1 MSQTTSVPT
10 REMTEF
16 IEHKNQSTLN
26 ADPLADSA
34 VAAMVGRWAPEPEL
48 RRDAPQWKNMATVG
62 RLLGRQLTNQDVQN
76 PRHLLEQMPL
86 TSEQADVV
94 SQFLQA
100 AATLPAWADPEKIE
114 RAGRL
119 FRQHGST
126 CSIILFCGSLPE
138 VYAYGSITDVLH
150 SSQRLESKAA
160 ARIRSTANLVLPIMV
175 EGGLTDPSK
184 SGVASVVKAR
194 LIHALVRNLILRGCA
209 HEVVGQLGRQG
220 CVPAIDAAAA
230 AAERALSPWETMF
243 CGGWDIGLNGVPCN
257 QSEQGYVILCFSH
270 ILVRSLKRLGIPL
283 SKDDEEAFFHAWN
296 VVAHIIGV
304 DETMMAWNASQAK
317 ELFEAHQARSVERE
331 LCDSLAL
338 GVGYVD
344 PRPAHARALIET
356 MSSVIFGS
364 IFKEFPELL
373 MRMLCGERTLKVL
386 GLVDSSPPAAAA
398 VFHSSMAL
406 ARWLDKAMRLTGAQ
420 GCAVET
426 IVDTLG
432 DRFITEILQ
441 LDIEQLRS
449 AMGKSQ
455 STLPQRVLGSPA
467 ALLKT
472 LASIKL

>member
-1 MSQTTSVPT
+1 MPNEAELKDT
-10 REMTEF
+10 F
-16 IEHKNQSTLN
+16 L

-34 VAAMVGRWAPEPEL
+34 VAALVGQWNPEPVL
-48 RRDAPQWKNMATVG
+48 QRDAPQWQNMATVG
-62 RLLGRQLTNQDVQN
+62 LLLSKQLVNQDVQD
-76 PRHLLEQMPL
+76 PRQLLEQMTMSGHQL
-86 TSEQADVV
+86 DVV
-94 SQFLQA
+94 AQFLQS
-100 AATLPAWADPEKIE
+100 AATLPEWADPVKIE
-114 RAGRL
+114 RAGQL

-150 SSQRLESKAA
+150 SSQRLESQAA

-175 EGGLTDPSK
+175 DGGLTDPTM
-184 SGVASVVKAR
+184 SGVASVIKAR

-209 HEVVGQLGRQG
+209 HEVLGMLGYQG
-220 CVPAIDAAAA
+220 FVPAIDTAAA
-230 AAERALSPWETMF
+230 AAERPLSPWETMY
-243 CGGWDIGLNGVPCN
+243 CGGWDIGLNGLPCN

-283 SKDDEEAFFHAWN
+283 SKDDEDAFFHAWN
-296 VVAHIIGV
+296 VVAHIVGV
-304 DETMMAWNASQAK
+304 DEAMMAWNADQAA

-331 LCDSLAL
+331 LSPATALAL
-338 GVGYVD
+338 DEGYWD

-373 MRMLCGERTLKVL
+373 MRMLCGQRTLKVL
-386 GLVDSSPPAAAA
+386 GLVDPSPPAAAA
-398 VFHSSMAL
+398 VFHSSMIL

-420 GCAVET
+420 GCAVEM

-432 DRFITEILQ
+432 DRFITEILK
-441 LDIEQLRS
+441 LDVEQLRS
-449 AMGKSQ
+449 AMGKPP

-467 ALLKT
+467 ALMRT